1 MKRKNIFKGIL
12 ISIAS
17 LIVGF
22 FAIAFP
28 FNFFENLS
36 SNQMTVLFATEI
48 IVYTGVGM
56 IFLVAKQI
64 EEDKK
69 EKAIQ
74 KQRKQRIEIKQF
86 QDDWFDLVA

>member
-28 FNFFENLS
+28 FSFFENLS

-56 IFLVAKQI
+56 IFLVLKQI
-64 EEDKK
+64 EENKK